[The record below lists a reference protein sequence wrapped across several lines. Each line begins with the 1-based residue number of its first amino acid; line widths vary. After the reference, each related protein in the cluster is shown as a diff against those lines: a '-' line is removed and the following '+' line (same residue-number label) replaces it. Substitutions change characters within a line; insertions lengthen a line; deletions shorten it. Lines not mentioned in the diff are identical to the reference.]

1 MEEQLNKLVSDCTA
15 QIASAANL
23 KELGDIKVRVLGK
36 SGELTALLR
45 NLKDLPSEQ
54 RPEAGK
60 HMNIARAALEEK
72 FAEKFAALREEE
84 VALHL
89 KKSILLLTNRSATSV
104 ACILSARFATA

>member
-45 NLKDLPSEQ
+45 NLKDYEEVL
-54 RPEAGK
+54 AGK
-60 HMNIARAALEEK
+60 EM
-72 FAEKFAALREEE
+72 
-84 VALHL
+84 
-89 KKSILLLTNRSATSV
+89 
-104 ACILSARFATA
+104 TADNF